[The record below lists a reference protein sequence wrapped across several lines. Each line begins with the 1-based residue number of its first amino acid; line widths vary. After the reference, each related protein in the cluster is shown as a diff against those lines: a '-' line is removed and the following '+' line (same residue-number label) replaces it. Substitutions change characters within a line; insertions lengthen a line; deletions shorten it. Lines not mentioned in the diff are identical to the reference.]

1 MPALLPLPVLSV
13 MLLEAA
19 WVGPAMAI
27 SLVVI
32 ALSFLAIALGTLL
45 AGREAARTLRGLRAA
60 VSEGKGLARKLEQ
73 EVDALIQTSQ
83 GLRHDL
89 NRGVKRAK
97 RRLSD
102 FDALAEVMQ
111 EELED
116 TALDVASK
124 LRGVRSGLGVI
135 GRLRRFLP
143 RRRR

>member
-1 MPALLPLPVLSV
+1 MPALLPLPVWSV
-13 MLLEAA
+13 LLLEAA
-19 WVGPAMAI
+19 WVGPTMAN
-27 SLVVI
+27 SLVII
-32 ALSFLAIALGTLL
+32 ALSFLAIALGALL
-45 AGREAARTLRGLRAA
+45 AGREAARTLRGLREA
-60 VSEGKGLARKLEQ
+60 VAEGKGLAGKLER
-73 EVDALIQTSQ
+73 EVNALIETSQ
-83 GLRHDL
+83 RLRHDL

-111 EELED
+111 EEIED

>member
-32 ALSFLAIALGTLL
+32 ALSFLAIALGALL
-45 AGREAARTLRGLRAA
+45 AGREAARTLRGLREA

-83 GLRHDL
+83 RLRHDL

-124 LRGVRSGLGVI
+124 LRGLRSGLGVI

>member
-32 ALSFLAIALGTLL
+32 ALSFLAIALGALL
-45 AGREAARTLRGLRAA
+45 AGREAARTLRGLREA
-60 VSEGKGLARKLEQ
+60 VSGGKGLARKLEQ

-124 LRGVRSGLGVI
+124 LRGLRSGLGVI

>member
-32 ALSFLAIALGTLL
+32 ALSFLAIALGALL
-45 AGREAARTLRGLRAA
+45 AGREAARTLRGLREA
-60 VSEGKGLARKLEQ
+60 VSGGKGLARKLEQ

-83 GLRHDL
+83 RLRHDL

-124 LRGVRSGLGVI
+124 LRGLRSGLGVI
-135 GRLRRFLP
+135 GRLRRLLP